1 MRAQKGNLA
10 SSEDLINQSRDI
22 VRIADEDIH
31 AQQRQID
38 EIAREKND
46 LTDSIAILE
55 NKYKDTLYLNEGAKD
70 RIGGMHRM
78 HIKLLAT
85 RQLEESL

>member
-1 MRAQKGNLA
+1 M
-10 SSEDLINQSRDI
+10 
-22 VRIADEDIH
+22 RIADEELY

-46 LTDSIAILE
+46 FVDNIAILE
-55 NKYKDTLYLNEGAKD
+55 NKYRDTMYLNEGAKD